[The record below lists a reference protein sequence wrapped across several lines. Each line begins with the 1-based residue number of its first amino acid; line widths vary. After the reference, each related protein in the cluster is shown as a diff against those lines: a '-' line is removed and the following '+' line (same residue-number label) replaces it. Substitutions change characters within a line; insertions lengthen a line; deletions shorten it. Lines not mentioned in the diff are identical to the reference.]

1 MSNGHTPGPWVVVT
15 ELRDT
20 DEIICDML
28 NNGYVAITQGQKLAN
43 WRDDAA
49 LIAEAPNLL
58 AGLKKMLDNEE
69 QRIFEKWLLKKTPSG
84 DVSSVQGQWLD
95 SSEYEDFLE
104 TWSFQIAAIAKA
116 RGEPC

>member
-1 MSNGHTPGPWVVVT
+1 MSGHTPGPWQVVA

-49 LIAEAPNLL
+49 LIAAAPDLLEALEDWLHFL
-58 AGLKKMLDNEE
+58 AAD
-69 QRIFEKWLLKKTPSG
+69 
-84 DVSSVQGQWLD
+84 DVAEPDLAKAR
-95 SSEYEDFLE
+95 
-104 TWSFQIAAIAKA
+104 AAIAKA
-116 RGEPC
+116 RGTA

>member
-28 NNGYVAITQGQKLAN
+28 NNGYVAITQGQKLSN

-49 LIAEAPNLL
+49 LISAAPDLL
-58 AGLKKMLDNEE
+58 AVAECEEALDMPLKQAVEVLERYGWSHE
-69 QRIFEKWLLKKTPSG
+69 ARFELPAKEFVVRLRR
-84 DVSSVQGQWLD
+84 
-95 SSEYEDFLE
+95 
-104 TWSFQIAAIAKA
+104 AALAKA
-116 RGEPC
+116 RGTPC

>member
-1 MSNGHTPGPWVVVT
+1 MSEGFTPGPWVVVT

-49 LIAEAPNLL
+49 LISASPDLLEACEE
-58 AGLKKMLDNEE
+58 ALDDLVDEDGVY
-69 QRIFEKWLLKKTPSG
+69 LSG
-84 DVSSVQGQWLD
+84 DESLVQQLR
-95 SSEYEDFLE
+95 
-104 TWSFQIAAIAKA
+104 AAIAKA
-116 RGEPC
+116 RGTPC

>member
-28 NNGYVAITQGQKLAN
+28 NNGYVAITQGQKLSN

-49 LIAEAPNLL
+49 LISAAPELLEALEDIANDYAERFD
-58 AGLKKMLDNEE
+58 M
-69 QRIFEKWLLKKTPSG
+69 
-84 DVSSVQGQWLD
+84 D
-95 SSEYEDFLE
+95 SQSTNPGMKVVVENAR
-104 TWSFQIAAIAKA
+104 AAIAKA
-116 RGEPC
+116 RGTPC

>member
-1 MSNGHTPGPWVVVT
+1 MSGHTPRPWVVVT

-49 LIAEAPNLL
+49 LIAAAPDLLEALDALL
-58 AGLKKMLDNEE
+58 IAYCDPGNQGSDHD
-69 QRIFEKWLLKKTPSG
+69 EK
-84 DVSSVQGQWLD
+84 V
-95 SSEYEDFLE
+95 EAAR
-104 TWSFQIAAIAKA
+104 AAIAKA
-116 RGEPC
+116 RGTA

>member
-1 MSNGHTPGPWVVVT
+1 MSGFTPGPWVVVT

-49 LIAEAPNLL
+49 LIAAAPDLLEALER
-58 AGLKKMLDNEE
+58 LKIEVVLSDVDMDYIE
-69 QRIFEKWLLKKTPSG
+69 QHFRPHLNKAE
-84 DVSSVQGQWLD
+84 
-95 SSEYEDFLE
+95 
-104 TWSFQIAAIAKA
+104 AAIAKA
-116 RGEPC
+116 RGTPC

>member
-28 NNGYVAITQGQKLAN
+28 NNGYVAITQGQKLSN

-49 LIAEAPNLL
+49 LIAAAPELLEALECLL
-58 AGLKKMLDNEE
+58 EMGHAKAGDLA
-69 QRIFEKWLLKKTPSG
+69 R
-84 DVSSVQGQWLD
+84 
-95 SSEYEDFLE
+95 
-104 TWSFQIAAIAKA
+104 AAIAKA
-116 RGEPC
+116 RGTPC

>member
-49 LIAEAPNLL
+49 LIAASPCMYALLEKRADQGDEEARNIIR
-58 AGLKKMLDNEE
+58 
-69 QRIFEKWLLKKTPSG
+69 RISNG
-84 DVSSVQGQWLD
+84 
-95 SSEYEDFLE
+95 
-104 TWSFQIAAIAKA
+104 
-116 RGEPC
+116 